1 MKMTP
6 NISLF
11 LKDTRI
17 SFYANRS
24 IIINVWYNQIPK
36 KVSIISINLCKY
48 MKNTSTLMLLQR
60 FLLKK
65 RILSNKMFFHKI
77 IKLDDTQD
85 NHQKISLL
93 YKQLFLL

>member
-6 NISLF
+6 KISLF

-17 SFYANRS
+17 SFYANRQ

-36 KVSIISINLCKY
+36 MVSIITSINLCKY

-65 RILSNKMFFHKI
+65 KF
-77 IKLDDTQD
+77 
-85 NHQKISLL
+85 
-93 YKQLFLL
+93 